1 MSATPTDEQEQIARE
16 ENLAIM
22 ATARKGGSAQLTPIN
37 YAYVDGKFLV
47 STTKDR
53 VKYHN
58 VKRDAKVSLCIIR
71 KEWRPYVT
79 VYGRARIEEEN
90 IAEGTAEIFKRMSDR
105 PVPENFAG
113 LLKEQRRVLIIVT
126 PEGFVS

>member
-1 MSATPTDEQEQIARE
+1 MSATPTHEQEEIARE

-22 ATARKGGSAQLTPIN
+22 ATARKDGAAQLTPIN
-37 YAYVDGKFLV
+37 YAYVDGKFLI

-58 VKRDAKVSLCIIR
+58 VKRDPKVSLCIIR

-79 VYGRARIEEEN
+79 VYGTVRIEEED
-90 IAEGTAEIFKRMSDR
+90 IVEGTAQIFKRMSDR
-105 PVPENFAG
+105 PVPDNFAG
-113 LLKEQRRVLIIVT
+113 LLKEQRRVLIIVN
-126 PEGFVS
+126 PERFIS